1 MTRPNRFGGLVA
13 AGAVLG
19 IVGVLLAGEVSP
31 ALAAPAP
38 ARVAA
43 PAVAALPAQQPPP
56 DGPQGPSAAER
67 AAAQA
72 RARAEA
78 AARAARAAARAAAK
92 RAEAARKVRITWE
105 SRGRPHRLAVVRPTR
120 IDVVTDGRL
129 TRQVGKGGAAVT
141 ISTLDRA
148 LPSDWLATADGTATL
163 SAAIVLTPG
172 TALEV
177 GDPVKRLELIGGA
190 TPQDAAAIYTGSGR
204 VSLKG
209 VTVTSADPATR
220 QAVAPTSLGRPF
232 FAVSARGRLD
242 AVDSTI
248 SDLGTP
254 STGIEGGR
262 AGVTF
267 NQGATGSLVRT
278 TVQRNTIGVELSR
291 SDAVHLEDVTF
302 TESAGDGL
310 VLNGDRG
317 TTMSGIRAVGNS
329 DNGVTVGGESTGRP
343 VTGITTSGN
352 GGYGVV
358 VVGQT
363 GTELSRIATTG
374 DQAGGLR
381 INRSADLRVTDFSAT
396 DQASGVFVHV
406 GSTRIVL
413 DHVRTSGGR
422 RGVVVEK
429 STDGLELRDS
439 TIDGARVAGI
449 GIGGKH
455 VLLNG
460 VRVSD
465 SRAAVR
471 VERGSVGVR
480 LAGLVLEGGRDG
492 VVATPGTSGL
502 VIADLVARN
511 VASDAVRT
519 SSTDAEIIG
528 GRITGGTTAIDVAAA
543 TTISGIT
550 IDGATEGIH
559 SRSPDL
565 VRADEVRIDALNLGI
580 NALPGTPFHLTGSS
594 VHALEALRGPI
605 QQHGT
610 NDLSLPPLNLLS
622 AIGVP
627 LILLAVVLEQVHTSR
642 QRRAG
647 VRRRRLPPAPVG
659 ATS

>member
-1 MTRPNRFGGLVA
+1 MTTRHRIGRLAA

-19 IVGVLLAGEVSP
+19 TIGVLLSGEVSGVFGGV
-31 ALAAPAP
+31 AHAAPTPVRVQAAVPVATFQAP
-38 ARVAA
+38 R
-43 PAVAALPAQQPPP
+43 P
-56 DGPQGPSAAER
+56 DPDAAER

-72 RARAEA
+72 RARAQA
-78 AARAARAAARAAAK
+78 AARAARAAAK
-92 RAEAARKVRITWE
+92 RAEAARKVRVTWE
-105 SRGRPHRLAVVRPTR
+105 KRGRPHRMAVVRTNR
-120 IDVVTDGRL
+120 IDVATDGRL
-129 TRQVGKGGAAVT
+129 TRQVGRGGGAIT
-141 ISTLDRA
+141 INTLDRA
-148 LPSDWLATADGTATL
+148 LPSDWLATSEGTATL
-163 SAAIVLTPG
+163 SATIVLTPG

-177 GDPVKRLELIGGA
+177 ADPVKRLELIGGA

-220 QAVAPTSLGRPF
+220 QAVAPTSAGRPF

-254 STGIEGGR
+254 STGIDGGR

-278 TVQRNTIGVELSR
+278 TVERNTTGVELSR
-291 SDAVHLEDVTF
+291 SDGVHLEDVTF
-302 TESAGDGL
+302 TESVGDGL
-310 VLNGDRG
+310 VLTGDRG
-317 TTMSGIRAVGNS
+317 TTMRGIRAVGNG
-329 DNGVTVGGESTGRP
+329 DNGVVVAGESTGRP
-343 VTGITTSGN
+343 VTDITTNGN

-358 VVGQT
+358 VVGQVRT
-363 GTELSRIATTG
+363 ALSGITTTA

-381 INRSADLRVTDFSAT
+381 INRSTDVHVSGLSAT
-396 DQASGVFVHV
+396 DQPAGVFVHV
-406 GSTRIVL
+406 GSARIAL

-429 STDGLELRDS
+429 STDGFELRDS
-439 TIDGARVAGI
+439 TIDGARVAGV

-455 VLLNG
+455 VLLSG
-460 VRVSD
+460 VQISD

-471 VERGSVGVR
+471 VERGAEGIR
-480 LAGLVLEGGRDG
+480 LAGLVVDGGRDG
-492 VVATPGTSGL
+492 IVATPGTTGV

-511 VASDAVRT
+511 VESDAVRT
-519 SSTDAEIIG
+519 ASTDAEIIG
-528 GRITGGTTAIDVAAA
+528 GRITGGTTGIDVAAA
-543 TTISGIT
+543 STISGVT

-565 VRADEVRIDALNLGI
+565 VRADEVRIDALSLGV
-580 NALPGTPFHLTGSS
+580 NAAPGTSFHLTGSS

-627 LILLAVVLEQVHTSR
+627 LILLAIVLEQVHTTR

-647 VRRRRLPPAPVG
+647 IRRRRLPPVPVG

>member
-1 MTRPNRFGGLVA
+1 MTGRHRLGRLAA

-19 IVGVLLAGEVSP
+19 TVGVLLSGELFGGV
-31 ALAAPAP
+31 ANAAPAP
-38 ARVAA
+38 ARVHPAA
-43 PAVAALPAQQPPP
+43 PTAVHVAVPLQVPPP
-56 DGPQGPSAAER
+56 DPEAAER

-72 RARAEA
+72 RARAQA
-78 AARAARAAARAAAK
+78 AARAARAAAK
-92 RAEAARKVRITWE
+92 RAEAARKVRVTWE
-105 SRGRPHRLAVVRPTR
+105 KRGRPHRMAVVRTNR

-129 TRQVGKGGAAVT
+129 TRQIGRGGGAIT

-148 LPSDWLATADGTATL
+148 LPSDWLATSDGTATL

-177 GDPVKRLELIGGA
+177 GDPIKRLELIGGA

-209 VTVTSADPATR
+209 VTLTSADPATR
-220 QAVAPTSLGRPF
+220 QAVAPTSPGRPF
-232 FAVSARGRLD
+232 VAVSARGRFD

-254 STGIEGGR
+254 STGIDGGR

-267 NQGATGSLVRT
+267 NLGALGSLVRT
-278 TVQRNTIGVELSR
+278 TLQRNTTGVELSR
-291 SDAVHLEDVTF
+291 SDAVHLEDVAF
-302 TESAGDGL
+302 TESVGDGL
-310 VLNGDRG
+310 VLTGDRG
-317 TTMSGIRAVGNS
+317 TTMKGIRAVGNG
-329 DNGVTVGGESTGRP
+329 DNGVVVAGESSDRA

-358 VVGQT
+358 VIGQT
-363 GTELSRIATTG
+363 GTTLSGIATTG
-374 DQAGGLR
+374 DQSGGLR
-381 INRSADLRVTDFSAT
+381 INRSTDLRVTDFSAT
-396 DQASGVFVHV
+396 DQPAGVYVHV
-406 GSTRIVL
+406 SSARIAL

-439 TIDGARVAGI
+439 SIDGSRVAGV

-455 VLLNG
+455 VLLSG
-460 VRVSD
+460 VRISD

-471 VERGSVGVR
+471 VERGAVGIR
-480 LAGLVLEGGRDG
+480 LAGLVVEGGRDG
-492 VVATPGTSGL
+492 VVTTPGTTGV
-502 VIADLVARN
+502 VIADLMARN

-519 SSTDAEIIG
+519 ASTDAEIIG
-528 GRITGGTTAIDVAAA
+528 GRITGGTTGIDVAAA
-543 TTISGIT
+543 CTISGIT
-550 IDGATEGIH
+550 IDGAAEGIH

-565 VRADEVRIDALNLGI
+565 VRADEVRIDALDLGV
-580 NALPGTPFHLTGSS
+580 NAMPGSPFHLTGSS

-622 AIGVP
+622 AIGLP
-627 LILLAVVLEQVHTSR
+627 LILLAIVLEQVHTTR

-647 VRRRRLPPAPVG
+647 VRRRRLPPVPVG
-659 ATS
+659 ATG